1 MKSTRLALAPFL
13 LVFAA
18 ATWTGCD
25 AIAEKLGIDKVNV
38 PLSSIGQNLAVST
51 ATASIRT
58 GSITRDGGDLPK
70 VFTVKS
76 VTIDAADLS
85 FAASGSGKV
94 AQSGTVR
101 AGLIIN
107 TCAAVLVDVT
117 VTNNA
122 ITSVTPVP
130 VQIGQINMTNFQ
142 ALLAK
147 VPAAQ
152 RPTVSTACTPSGLA
166 SELVK
171 PSFSGSVVAAVFSG
185 DLNGT
190 FGIKEGTFN
199 LDF

>member
-1 MKSTRLALAPFL
+1 MKRYRLALAP
-13 LVFAA
+13 LVLFAAA

-38 PLSSIGQNLAVST
+38 PLSSIGSNLAVST
-51 ATASIRT
+51 TTASIKS
-58 GSITRDGGDLPK
+58 GSISRDGGDLPK

-76 VTIDAADLS
+76 VTIDASDLS
-85 FAASGSGKV
+85 FSPSGATKV

-117 VTNNA
+117 VANNA
-122 ITSVTPVP
+122 VTSVTPVP

-147 VPAAQ
+147 LPAAN
-152 RPTVSTACTPSGLA
+152 RPTVTASCTPSGLA
-166 SELVK
+166 SELTK
-171 PSFSGSVVAAVFSG
+171 SSFSGSVVAAVFSG